1 MPIAQRELGVYKVL
15 IPLILLRQHLY
26 LGGEEQKM
34 GPARQSWGSI
44 SVAALMTQRDR
55 WALTK
60 EAEGLQTWPSFFG
73 SSPFS
78 TYFFQKTIIK
88 LTT

>member
-55 WALTK
+55 
-60 EAEGLQTWPSFFG
+60 
-73 SSPFS
+73 
-78 TYFFQKTIIK
+78 
-88 LTT
+88 